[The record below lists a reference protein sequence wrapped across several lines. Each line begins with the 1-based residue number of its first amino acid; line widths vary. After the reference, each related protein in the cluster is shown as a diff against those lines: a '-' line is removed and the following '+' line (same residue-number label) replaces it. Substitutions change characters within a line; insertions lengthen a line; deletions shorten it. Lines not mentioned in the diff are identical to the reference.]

1 MIENNANKSDD
12 KDLQEYNN
20 MNKEQ
25 LENSLKD
32 FDNMI
37 KNNELTIKDEEIK
50 VKKFREENER
60 RQFNY
65 IPFIYELL
73 KTLAEKGKLS
83 DMYNEAC
90 EEKKAKEK
98 EKEKEKEK
106 DKEKK

>member
-1 MIENNANKSDD
+1 MENIITIFSFCFSENK
-12 KDLQEYNN
+12 
-20 MNKEQ
+20 
-25 LENSLKD
+25 
-32 FDNMI
+32 
-37 KNNELTIKDEEIK
+37 
-50 VKKFREENER
+50 R
-60 RQFNY
+60 RKFNY

-90 EEKKAKEK
+90 EEKAKKEK

>member
-1 MIENNANKSDD
+1 MIDNPENKSED
-12 KDLQEYNN
+12 KDLIEYNN
-20 MNKEQ
+20 MTKEQ

-65 IPFIYELL
+65 IPFIYELM
-73 KTLAEKGKLS
+73 KTLAEKGRLG

-90 EEKKAKEK
+90 EEKAKKEK